1 MTSAIQVNTPNK
13 IENASSVNTSST
25 SNEII
30 LKPTYI
36 IQGNGGDMEEQ
47 FEKNNKRLLNELQER
62 LERKKRLSYT

>member
-1 MTSAIQVNTPNK
+1 MKNTPNK
-13 IENASSVNTSST
+13 ITNASSVDTSST